1 MPWTKKNSTQ
11 WDYKNGSTWGYIV
24 FVKFKNGKSEY
35 QGLIANNETKKIS
48 TCKAASLTA
57 CKNALMR
64 RATIVKAKPKK
75 TKARSKR
82 K

>member
-35 QGLIANNETKKIS
+35 QGLIANMETKKIS
-48 TCKAASLTA
+48 TCKAASLAA

-64 RATIVKAKPKK
+64 RAKIVRPKPKA
-75 TKARSKR
+75 KARSKR